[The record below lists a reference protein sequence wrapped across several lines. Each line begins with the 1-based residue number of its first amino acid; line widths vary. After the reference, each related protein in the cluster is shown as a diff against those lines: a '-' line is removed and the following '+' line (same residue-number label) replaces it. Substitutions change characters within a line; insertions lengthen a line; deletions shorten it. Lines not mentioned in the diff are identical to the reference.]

1 MSMQANRHEREN
13 YDIEARW
20 RGVLGVQEKSDI
32 KAWAQKAKTWGKCE
46 LKLGKERSRLVVSF
60 DRLKIEN
67 ASREQIARI
76 EEMLRSSGSP
86 SDADSALALA
96 ELGQANARS
105 AQGLLV
111 NDYGRVLAKEWAV
124 QSGASL
130 QALLPAHC
138 GLKVSFGKSLAD

>member
-1 MSMQANRHEREN
+1 MSIQANNNEKDT

-20 RGVLGVQEKSDI
+20 RGALGIQEKSDI

-46 LKLGKERSRLVVSF
+46 LKLGKERSRLVILF
-60 DRLKIEN
+60 DRQKIEK
-67 ASREQIARI
+67 ASREQIGRI
-76 EEMLRSSGSP
+76 EEMLRSGGSP
-86 SDADSALALA
+86 SDVDSALALA
-96 ELGQANARS
+96 ELGQANAQS

-138 GLKVSFGKSLAD
+138 GLKVSFGKSLTD